1 MASRAVIVKQPA
13 EIIPTVSPGGMKL
26 RSVIETPP
34 RRTAKWDHCLS
45 AHESDRT
52 SPVGFLPPE
61 KGDVME
67 IKKERGKKDVP
78 SRKSFQQQTR
88 PWVPS

>member
-1 MASRAVIVKQPA
+1 MASKAVMVKHPA

-34 RRTAKWDHCLS
+34 NRTAKWDHYRS

-52 SPVGFLPPE
+52 STARWNVVP
-61 KGDVME
+61 GDVDDM
-67 IKKERGKKDVP
+67 
-78 SRKSFQQQTR
+78 
-88 PWVPS
+88 